1 MALMSDGEI
10 EKLRGK
16 LGQAHAVIAHLLGD
30 TSAAGSEGQR
40 ALDYFASDRFEP
52 DFLPWPRT
60 ASEGTRPEDLNAAND
75 D

>member
-1 MALMSDGEI
+1 MSDNETTRLRA
-10 EKLRGK
+10 KLE
-16 LGQAHAVIAHLLGD
+16 QARSVIASLVGD
-30 TSAAGSEGQR
+30 GLAAGAEGQR

>member
-1 MALMSDGEI
+1 MPDGEI

-16 LGQAHAVIAHLLGD
+16 LEQARAVIAHLLGD
-30 TSAAGSEGQR
+30 SLATGSEGHR
-40 ALDYFASDRFEP
+40 ALDYFTSDRFDS

>member
-1 MALMSDGEI
+1 MSDNETMRLRA
-10 EKLRGK
+10 KLE
-16 LGQAHAVIAHLLGD
+16 QARSVIASLVGNGL
-30 TSAAGSEGQR
+30 AAGSEGQR